1 VKDERMRVLG
11 LDVGERRIGI
21 AISDELGIT
30 AQGLTQI
37 ARRHPRADVAA
48 LLDVITAH
56 EVSQIVVGMPR
67 NMNGTYGPQAEKTER
82 FIHAL
87 EQRCPI
93 PCIRWDERLTT
104 LQAERLLIAANQRR
118 ERRKAVRDK
127 LAAQLILQNY
137 LDYQR
142 ACASRRA

>member
-1 VKDERMRVLG
+1 MRVLG
-11 LDVGERRIGI
+11 LDVGDRRIGV
-21 AISDELGIT
+21 AMSDELGIT

-37 ARRHPRADVAA
+37 ERRHQRADLAA
-48 LLDVITAH
+48 LLDIITAH
-56 EVSQIVVGMPR
+56 EVSQVVVGMPR

-87 EQRCPI
+87 EPGCPV

-118 ERRKAVRDK
+118 TRRKAVRDK
-127 LAAQLILQNY
+127 LAAQLMLQSY